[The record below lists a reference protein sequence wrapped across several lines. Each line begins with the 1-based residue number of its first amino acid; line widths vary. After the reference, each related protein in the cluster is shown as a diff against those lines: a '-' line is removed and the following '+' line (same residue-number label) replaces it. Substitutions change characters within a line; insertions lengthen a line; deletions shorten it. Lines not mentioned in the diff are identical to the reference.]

1 MIAFLTS
8 EAGLSLIGLVVGYF
22 FRYNA
27 ERNAAINARLVA
39 RDDSMDRASKR
50 DGGTWMRRA
59 ILGILAFVIVS
70 VIFAGFVNVPV
81 VVENEVT
88 KGILF
93 WKKAVTEFVTVN
105 GVLFPSEVRKAFLM
119 LCAYYLG
126 QGTK

>member
-8 EAGLSLIGLVVGYF
+8 EAGLSLIGLLTGYF

-27 ERNAAINARLVA
+27 ERNKAVNDRIAG

-59 ILGILAFVIVS
+59 IMGVVAFVIVA
-70 VIFAGFVNVPV
+70 VIAAGFVNVPV

-93 WKKAVTEFVTVN
+93 WKKVVTEFVTVN

>member
-39 RDDSMDRASKR
+39 RDDSMDRAAKR

-93 WKKAVTEFVTVN
+93 WKKAVTEFVTVK